1 MTEACEI
8 LAASDSSAVADV
20 GVETQRAVEQFLY
33 LQAEILDEKR
43 MDEWM
48 DLFADNGWY
57 WMPAEEEQVEG
68 DGEPNIFWEDQ
79 G

>member
-48 DLFADNGWY
+48 DACDV
-57 WMPAEEEQVEG
+57 MPLCTHAHMLSHTQ
-68 DGEPNIFWEDQ
+68 ICTHA
-79 G
+79 